1 MKAIIDISPKGS
13 AVPSARSQLRSSR
26 AGKAIH
32 YHLHY
37 ETARLLFSDLTPAR
51 VELLHT
57 LQRTGPTSVYALAKA
72 AGRHYTN
79 VHGDIAA
86 LENIELVTRTKEDL
100 VWVPYESIQINLAF
114 AESAA

>member
-1 MKAIIDISPKGS
+1 MKAIIDIAPKGS
-13 AVPSARSQLRSSR
+13 AFRTARKQLSTSR
-26 AGKAIH
+26 AGKAID

-51 VELLHT
+51 LELLST
-57 LQRTGPTSVYALAKA
+57 LQRVGPTSVYALAKA

-79 VHGDIAA
+79 VHSDIAV
-86 LENIELVTRTKEDL
+86 LENLELVKRTNEDQI
-100 VWVPYESIQINLAF
+100 WVPYEAIQINLAF